1 MHLLLSENEPAGM
14 ADSKEKKQCYSKSRL
29 GKASAPLA
37 LLPVSGDGLL
47 LTSVG

>member
-1 MHLLLSENEPAGM
+1 M
-14 ADSKEKKQCYSKSRL
+14 ADSTGEKQCCSKSRL